1 MPSRRIELS
10 NELGLHA
17 RASSKFV
24 ELAKRFASSV
34 SVKVEGRSQAVDGKN
49 IMALLL
55 LEATSGVM
63 LEIDAQGED
72 AEYALEAL
80 IELIENKFG
89 ELPDPD
95 SG

>member
-24 ELAKRFASSV
+24 ELAKRFASNISV
-34 SVKVEGRSQAVDGKN
+34 TVEGRSKAVDGKN

-55 LEATSGVM
+55 LEATCGVM
-63 LEIDAQGED
+63 LEIEAQGED
-72 AEYALEAL
+72 AEHALEAL

-89 ELPDPD
+89 ELADPD
-95 SG
+95 SD

>member
-1 MPSRRIELS
+1 MPSRKIALS

-24 ELAKRFASSV
+24 ELAKRFASNISV
-34 SVKVEGRSQAVDGKN
+34 TVEGRSQAVDGKN

-63 LEIDAQGED
+63 LEIEAQGED
-72 AEYALEAL
+72 AEGALQAL
-80 IELIENKFG
+80 TELVENKFG
-89 ELPDPD
+89 EHPCPDTD
-95 SG
+95 